1 MRVDSCIF
9 QDCAICQTKLS
20 TQRCTCGK
28 FVVVAAVVHG
38 ESTAALY
45 IDDTLYHRIIQC
57 QFSAIF
63 NDDANAA
70 QDLHIGQ
77 CQVASFRNIQGLR
90 NVSTHYLFPRKIITQ
105 ISVSSAHMRSE
116 PCFQVFRNTNA
127 FCFTIH
133 IASKVFDCPWFHDIP
148 CIQTAFIL
156 FEVICYQSVCQSF
169 LSGVYMER

>member
-63 NDDANAA
+63 NDGAE
-70 QDLHIGQ
+70 
-77 CQVASFRNIQGLR
+77 QVAYGGSGKTLLYTEGGTAIELDNA
-90 NVSTHYLFPRKIITQ
+90 TITGNGKEQ
-105 ISVSSAHMRSE
+105 QSE
-116 PCFQVFRNTNA
+116 EMYSGAMAEQV
-127 FCFTIH
+127 
-133 IASKVFDCPWFHDIP
+133 
-148 CIQTAFIL
+148 
-156 FEVICYQSVCQSF
+156 
-169 LSGVYMER
+169 